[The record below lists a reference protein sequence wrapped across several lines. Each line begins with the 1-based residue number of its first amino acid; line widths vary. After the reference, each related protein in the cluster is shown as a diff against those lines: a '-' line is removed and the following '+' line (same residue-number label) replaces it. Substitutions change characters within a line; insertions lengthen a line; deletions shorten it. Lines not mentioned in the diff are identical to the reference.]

1 MPDEQQVIRPICFM
15 VMPFRRKKTDEPKRQ
30 GAPDDVDC
38 DALWD
43 RAFRPAI
50 ERLGYIPIR
59 ADNDPGSVIVKDML
73 ERLALAD
80 LVLADVSLPNGNVYY
95 EVGLRHV
102 AQRTDCVLLA
112 ASWSRQ
118 LFDIDQF
125 TAVRYELSDGD
136 VPQAE
141 ADAIADLLVAK
152 VPALKGSL
160 TPYHEFITGS
170 ADEQKR
176 RGVFRDHMAKLSAF
190 QARIREVRLSAPDD
204 RTALVGRLRDT
215 IEPRALEIPE
225 VAVELLCLI
234 RDELEWDDVVA
245 FIDALPDR
253 TRKLPF
259 VHEQYLLAVGNTGK
273 NEQAIANLEQLIR
286 EHGDSPERR
295 GLIGGRYKRLWRAER
310 EARLASPVAPDAE
323 DGAKKS
329 KKGKKK
335 KKKSKK
341 HATKDAAPVGEPT
354 ARERSMLDLAIDS
367 YEAGM
372 QLDLNQYYC
381 SSNLPSLLRA
391 RGEPADL
398 ERAELIDRLV
408 IAACDR
414 ARALGIADEWFGP
427 TLLGA
432 AFRAGAVEK
441 AARLAEDVRREGA
454 ARWKLETTINDL
466 ADTVDRTGDRKVR
479 AGLRAALD
487 SLRASV

>member
-1 MPDEQQVIRPICFM
+1 MSDGEQVIRPICFM

-50 ERLGYIPIR
+50 EKLGYIPVR

-102 AQRTDCVLLA
+102 AHRTDCVLLA

-125 TAVRYELSDGD
+125 TAIRYELSDGD
-136 VPQAE
+136 VPQVE
-141 ADAIADLLVAK
+141 ADAIADLLVSK

-160 TPYHEFITGS
+160 TPFHEFIAGP

-176 RGVFRDHMAKLSAF
+176 KGVFRDHMARLAAF
-190 QARIREVRLSAPDD
+190 QARIREVRLGPPEA
-204 RTALVGRLRDT
+204 RATAVGTLRDG
-215 IEPRALEIPE
+215 IQRSALEIPE
-225 VAVELLCLI
+225 VAVEMLCLI
-234 RDELEWDDVVA
+234 RDELEWNDVVA
-245 FIDALPDR
+245 FIESLPDR
-253 TRKLPF
+253 TRQLPYI
-259 VHEQYLLAVGNTGK
+259 HEQYLLAIGNTGK

-310 EARLASPVAPDAE
+310 EARLAAAAPATEDA
-323 DGAKKS
+323 AKNP
-329 KKGKKK
+329 KKG

-341 HATKDAAPVGEPT
+341 HAKKNATPASEPS
-354 ARERSMLDLAIDS
+354 ARERLMLDCAIES

-381 SSNLPSLLRA
+381 SSNLPALLRA

-408 IAACDR
+408 IAACER
-414 ARALGIADEWFGP
+414 ALSLGIADEWFGP

-432 AFRAGAVEK
+432 AFRAAAVEK

-466 ADTVDRTGDRKVR
+466 ADIVDQTGDRKAR
-479 AGLRAALD
+479 AGLREALE
-487 SLRASV
+487 SLRESV